1 MAALIE
7 TLDSMT
13 PRQVGENGL
22 VENAWSN
29 DLQERIVQLS
39 FQLVRTNS
47 NHQIVEL
54 IKVFRSILDDIF
66 YINNYNNSISIESRK
81 YLSIIYRMIA
91 NTRDIID
98 GKGEYYLTYILI
110 YNLYDY
116 SEELAL
122 DMINR
127 LVLSENDV
135 LTVDSIVFEED
146 RKQPYGSWKDIKYL
160 CNQCKD
166 SDGNITKERIVK
178 HCIRLINNQL
188 SCDFSSEK
196 PSLLAKWIP
205 REGSVKFGWLF
216 TLLAQDFYSYFI
228 KTANNDKEKL
238 KRAIKK
244 CHMEY
249 RRIVAAL
256 NKKLDTTQIKQC
268 GKEWAN
274 IKFNN
279 VTSITLTKQRKAFLN
294 LNKKGEQRSELEDR
308 IECAA
313 NFNKFIE
320 KVDNGEVVA
329 KGQRVGLVDFCKNAY
344 RLRPGVND
352 NEIKLLNAQWDNN
365 SLQNGKLDKFIAMV
379 DVSGSMSGDPMDAA
393 IALGIRVAEKSALG
407 KRVLTFSEKPTW
419 VNLDGDLG
427 FVQMVHKVKHADWGM
442 NTNFFAALQMIL
454 DGIVASK
461 LSAEETEGMVLAI
474 FSDMQMDAADQ
485 SNKQTLY
492 ENISKLYAETG
503 VKVCGKPYSPP
514 HILFWNLRSTT
525 GTPNLS
531 SQHNTSMLS
540 GFSPSL
546 LNVFCEEGI
555 EGLQQYTPWS
565 TLLKTLANKRYEVL
579 DKYIQDFI

>member
-1 MAALIE
+1 MAALIK

-29 DLQERIVQLS
+29 DLQERIVQFS
-39 FQLVRTNS
+39 FQLVRTQN
-47 NHQIVEL
+47 NNQTLEL
-54 IKVFRSILDDIF
+54 IKVFRSILDYIF
-66 YINNYNNSISIESRK
+66 YTNNYNNSVESRK
-81 YLSIIYRMIA
+81 FLSIIYKMIA

-110 YNLYDY
+110 INLYDY

-122 DMINR
+122 YMIDR
-127 LVLSENDV
+127 LVLSGEN
-135 LTVDSIVFEED
+135 IEH
-146 RKQPYGSWKDIKYL
+146 PYGSWKDIKYL

-166 SDGNITKERIVK
+166 SKEGIVK

-188 SCDFSSEK
+188 FYDISSEK

-216 TLLAQDFYSYFI
+216 TLLAQDFYSNYI
-228 KTANNDKEKL
+228 KTANDDKEKL

-249 RRIVAAL
+249 RKTVADL

-274 IKFNN
+274 INFNN

-294 LNKKGEQRSELEDR
+294 LNKKGEPRSELEDR
-308 IECAA
+308 IKCDA
-313 NFNKFIE
+313 NFNQFIK
-320 KVDNGEVVA
+320 KVDNGEAVA
-329 KGQRVGLVDFCKNAY
+329 KGKRVGLVDFSKDAY
-344 RLRPGVND
+344 TLRVGVND
-352 NEIKLLNAQWDNN
+352 NEIKLVNAQWVNN

-379 DVSGSMSGDPMDAA
+379 DVSGSMNGDPMDAA
-393 IALGIRVAEKSALG
+393 IALGIRVAEKSSLG
-407 KRVLTFSEKPTW
+407 KRILTFSQKPTW

-427 FVQMVHKVKHADWGM
+427 FVQMVHNVKNADWGM
-442 NTNFFAALQMIL
+442 NTDFFLALQMIL

-474 FSDMQMDAADQ
+474 FSDMQMDQADTC
-485 SNKQTLY
+485 NKQTLY
-492 ENISKLYAETG
+492 ENINRLYAETG

-531 SQHNTSMLS
+531 TQYNTSMLS

-565 TLLKTLANKRYEVL
+565 TLLKTLANKRYDVL
-579 DKYIQDFI
+579 DKKINELI

>member
-1 MAALIE
+1 MAALIK

-13 PRQVGENGL
+13 PKQVGENGL

-29 DLQERIVQLS
+29 DLQERILQFS
-39 FQLVRTNS
+39 FQLVRTKNE
-47 NHQIVEL
+47 NKMHNITN
-54 IKVFRSILDDIF
+54 VFRSILSDI
-66 YINNYNNSISIESRK
+66 YNNDTEDEK
-81 YLSIIYRMIA
+81 YLRIIYKMIA

-98 GKGEYYLTYILI
+98 GKGEYHLTYGLI
-110 YNLYDY
+110 MIFYEYQQ
-116 SEELAL
+116 ELAL
-122 DMINR
+122 YMIDR
-127 LVLSENDV
+127 LVLPGENG
-135 LTVDSIVFEED
+135 EH
-146 RKQPYGSWKDIKYL
+146 PYGSWKDIKYL
-160 CNQCKD
+160 CYHCRDD
-166 SDGNITKERIVK
+166 SNGYIINEPIIN
-178 HCIRLINNQL
+178 HCIKLVNNQL
-188 SCDFSSEK
+188 SFDIMSEK

-216 TLLAQDFYSYFI
+216 TLLAQDFYSNYI
-228 KTANNDKEKL
+228 KTANDDKEKV

-249 RRIVAAL
+249 RKTIANL

-320 KVDNGEVVA
+320 KVDKGEVVA
-329 KGQRVGLVDFCKNAY
+329 KGQRVSLVDFCKNAY
-344 RLRPGVND
+344 SVTD
-352 NEIKLLNAQWDNN
+352 NEIKLLNAQWVNN

-407 KRVLTFSEKPTW
+407 KRILTFSEKPTW
-419 VNLDGDLG
+419 VNLDGDMG
-427 FVQMVHKVKHADWGM
+427 FVHMVDKVKKADWGM

-461 LSAEETEGMVLAI
+461 LSAEETEGMVLAV
-474 FSDMQMDAADQ
+474 FSDMQMDQADTC
-485 SNKQTLY
+485 NKQTLY
-492 ENISKLYAETG
+492 ENISRLYAETG

-531 SQHNTSMLS
+531 TQHNTSMLS

-565 TLLKTLANKRYEVL
+565 TLLKTLSNNRYDIL
-579 DKYIQDFI
+579 DKKINELSW

>member
-1 MAALIE
+1 MAALIK

-122 DMINR
+122 YMIDR
-127 LVLSENDV
+127 LVLSG
-135 LTVDSIVFEED
+135 ED
-146 RKQPYGSWKDIKYL
+146 GEQPYGSWKDIKYL

-178 HCIRLINNQL
+178 HCIKLINNQL
-188 SCDFSSEK
+188 FCDISSEK

-249 RRIVAAL
+249 RRIVTAL

-320 KVDNGEVVA
+320 KVDKGEVVA

-344 RLRPGVND
+344 SLRVGVND
-352 NEIKLLNAQWDNN
+352 NEIKLLNAQWVNN

-407 KRVLTFSEKPTW
+407 KRILTFSQKPTW

-442 NTNFFAALQMIL
+442 NTDFFLALQMIL

-474 FSDMQMDAADQ
+474 FSDMQMDTADTC
-485 SNKQTLY
+485 NKQTLY
-492 ENISKLYAETG
+492 ENISRLYAETG

-565 TLLKTLANKRYEVL
+565 TLLKTLANKRYDVL
-579 DKYIQDFI
+579 DKKINELSW

>member
-1 MAALIE
+1 MAALIK

-29 DLQERIVQLS
+29 DLQERIVQLN
-39 FQLVRTNS
+39 FQLVRTNN
-47 NHQIVEL
+47 NHQILEL

-66 YINNYNNSISIESRK
+66 YTNNYNNSAESRK

-122 DMINR
+122 YMIDR
-127 LVLSENDV
+127 LVLTGENG
-135 LTVDSIVFEED
+135 E
-146 RKQPYGSWKDIKYL
+146 QPYGSWKDIKYL
-160 CNQCKD
+160 CNYCKD
-166 SDGNITKERIVK
+166 SNGNITKEGIIK
-178 HCIRLINNQL
+178 YCIRLINNQL
-188 SCDFSSEK
+188 SCDIKSEK

-216 TLLAQDFYSYFI
+216 TLLAQDFYSYYI
-228 KTANNDKEKL
+228 KTANDDKEKL

-244 CHMEY
+244 CYMEY
-249 RRIVAAL
+249 RRIVAEL

-279 VTSITLTKQRKAFLN
+279 VTSITLAKQRKAFLN

-344 RLRPGVND
+344 RLIPGVND

-379 DVSGSMSGDPMDAA
+379 DVSGSMGGDPMDAA

-407 KRVLTFSEKPTW
+407 KRILTFSQKPTW

-427 FVQMVHKVKHADWGM
+427 FVQMVHKVKKADWGM

-474 FSDMQMDAADQ
+474 FSDMQMDEADQ

-492 ENISKLYAETG
+492 ENISRLYAETG

-565 TLLKTLANKRYEVL
+565 TLLKTLANKRYDIL
-579 DKYIQDFI
+579 DQKIQEFI